1 MSRYNSHKNKIFINK
16 FSSGVEKDTDEVVF
30 ALAGEIL
37 LKMRPPFDIEYVSN
51 KYPVLYMNSMNTVL
65 RQELVKF
72 NELVEVIKETL
83 DNVRKAIRGLVLM
96 SPELEDVYLSLSTG
110 KVPLAWDRKSYPSLK
125 PLGSYVNDLLARLQF
140 LQDWIDHD
148 APNVFWISGFFFTQ
162 SFLTAVLQNY
172 ARKHRI
178 PIDQLDFEF
187 EITHF
192 ESSVDASPSYG
203 VYITGLFL
211 EGARWNRQTKLLDES
226 KPKIMFDVLPIIW
239 IKPGK
244 KAEFDI
250 RDVYYCPVYK
260 TSARRGVLA
269 TTGHSSNFILY
280 ILIPTDLDESHWI
293 NRGVAALCQ
302 LDD

>member
-1 MSRYNSHKNKIFINK
+1 
-16 FSSGVEKDTDEVVF
+16 
-30 ALAGEIL
+30 
-37 LKMRPPFDIEYVSN
+37 MRPQFNVEYVTS

-72 NELVEVIKETL
+72 NELTEVIKETL

-96 SPELEDVYLSLSTG
+96 SSELEDVYLSISIG

-172 ARKHRI
+172 ARKHKI

-187 EITHF
+187 EITQF
-192 ESSVDASPSYG
+192 ETSVNAAPSYG
-203 VYITGLFL
+203 VYINVCKVFIIL
-211 EGARWNRQTKLLDES
+211 NNSS
-226 KPKIMFDVLPIIW
+226 K
-239 IKPGK
+239 IK
-244 KAEFDI
+244 
-250 RDVYYCPVYK
+250 V
-260 TSARRGVLA
+260 
-269 TTGHSSNFILY
+269 
-280 ILIPTDLDESHWI
+280 
-293 NRGVAALCQ
+293 
-302 LDD
+302 

>member
-1 MSRYNSHKNKIFINK
+1 M
-16 FSSGVEKDTDEVVF
+16 VF

-37 LKMRPPFDIEYVSN
+37 SKMRPSFDIEYVSD

-72 NELVEVIKETL
+72 NELTEVIKETL

-96 SPELEDVYLSLSTG
+96 SPELENVYLSISIG

-140 LQDWIDHD
+140 LQDWIDYD

-172 ARKHRI
+172 ARMHKI

-187 EITHF
+187 EFTRF
-192 ESSVDASPSYG
+192 ESSVNAAPSYG
-203 VYITGLFL
+203 VYIIV
-211 EGARWNRQTKLLDES
+211 N
-226 KPKIMFDVLPIIW
+226 KILTYN
-239 IKPGK
+239 IK
-244 KAEFDI
+244 
-250 RDVYYCPVYK
+250 
-260 TSARRGVLA
+260 
-269 TTGHSSNFILY
+269 
-280 ILIPTDLDESHWI
+280 
-293 NRGVAALCQ
+293 
-302 LDD
+302 